1 MARRP
6 VRRPTH
12 ERAAPRGEAA
22 DVQGTWSLRRWWN
35 GVTKTILT
43 VGALATA
50 VAAVLSLWPE
60 PDPEN
65 GARFLSVHTT
75 PGVPFDEF
83 RQRLTSGHAQGIG
96 IQDRPREWAIARQV
110 ANQSAD
116 VQPPGSADPTDVPV
130 PGSSQGEPSAPPAT
144 SPAPEPEGT
153 APPATATPA
162 PTLTASKPARPTLN
176 LANGVPA
183 DRIARFTKEV
193 CAGVQIKEPDID
205 VPCKPAS
212 PAESVFPGVALD
224 RRGDLVDPEVAVE
237 RVARLF
243 NETRT
248 SRSTS
253 GRIDPLGVVVTVDF
267 ELVGLRG
274 RPIELSWSM
283 WQTGGNARLYGEWL
297 NTNLAYRVE
306 PTSDRD
312 TASLDIWIPL
322 PKAPGSYY
330 VRPILIADGATIA
343 SVATDPFS

>member
-6 VRRPTH
+6 ARRPTR
-12 ERAAPRGEAA
+12 ERAAPREEAA
-22 DVQGTWSLRRWWN
+22 DLQGAWSLRRWWN

-43 VGALATA
+43 AGALATA
-50 VAAVLSLWPE
+50 VAAVLSLWPK

-83 RQRLTSGHAQGIG
+83 RQRLTSGHAQGVG
-96 IQDRPREWAIARQV
+96 MVPERVIARHV
-110 ANQSAD
+110 ANQSDDLQA
-116 VQPPGSADPTDVPV
+116 PADPTDVPG
-130 PGSSQGEPSAPPAT
+130 PGLSQGEPSAPPAT
-144 SPAPEPEGT
+144 SPAPDPEGT
-153 APPATATPA
+153 PRPATATPA
-162 PTLTASKPARPTLN
+162 PTLTASTSASQSRPSLN

-183 DRIARFTKEV
+183 DRIAQLTQDV
-193 CAGVQIKEPDID
+193 CAGIQSKEPDID

-224 RRGDLVDPEVAVE
+224 RRGNLVDTDVAVE

-330 VRPILIADGATIA
+330 IRPILIADGATIA